1 MRKNKCLHFL
11 KEIMCVFIVFLI
23 FTCIL
28 NNNYVYGDASG
39 TSGGGQREAGGTY
52 TELESLIEEL
62 EKNPELASSIYTN
75 LSTADTSTTRPNRDL
90 SGDDYN
96 SNMAKWAAV
105 VLIPDMDRSENVKD
119 NLSDLSGLSN
129 RDISS
134 SQYKKAYDLINDAM
148 KEYDETIENGGTKN
162 DALKNAGNYVANTAT
177 QKAEQDVEDAKNYGV
192 TTSGKTQSTSN
203 NSNNTTNNNSSNNS
217 SNPSTLDDIIQSGND
232 FLNAADDSM
241 NTIDEGDLQGLSKF
255 ISGVLLSIAIG
266 VTVISGVVL
275 GIKFVT
281 QSIEDKAKI
290 KEAMVPWIIGIM
302 VSFGAF
308 TIWEITINFFQN
320 M

>member
-1 MRKNKCLHFL
+1 M
-11 KEIMCVFIVFLI
+11 KEIQVLKVSKKTIIVFFIFLI
-23 FTCIL
+23 FMYIMQP
-28 NNNYVYGDASG
+28 A
-39 TSGGGQREAGGTY
+39 
-52 TELESLIEEL
+52 I
-62 EKNPELASSIYTN
+62 
-75 LSTADTSTTRPNRDL
+75 
-90 SGDDYN
+90 
-96 SNMAKWAAV
+96 
-105 VLIPDMDRSENVKD
+105 VL
-119 NLSDLSGLSN
+119 G
-129 RDISS
+129 
-134 SQYKKAYDLINDAM
+134 A
-148 KEYDETIENGGTKN
+148 NGG
-162 DALKNAGNYVANTAT
+162 
-177 QKAEQDVEDAKNYGV
+177 ED
-192 TTSGKTQSTSN
+192 
-203 NSNNTTNNNSSNNS
+203 
-217 SNPSTLDDIIQSGND
+217 TLDDIIQSGND